1 MATSPSSGAQGKQPE
16 DPAVLAAIVA
26 AVEAAWPKP
35 VVVADAPPPE
45 SPWRFSNRW
54 WMPRRAPAANRQRP

>member
-1 MATSPSSGAQGKQPE
+1 MSPDRSGKGRLEPD

-26 AVEAAWPKP
+26 AVEAAWPRP
-35 VVVADAPPPE
+35 VVVHDAPPAG

-54 WMPRRAPAANRQRP
+54 WMPRRAPAASRNRP